1 MASFSI
7 RAARPEDCPDLLRLI
22 KVRVRGGPGGRG
34 AALPLPEQN
43 NLLRKGGG
51 RGEAADKLL
60 LFQELAKYEDMED
73 QVVLTEKGT
82 ALQELARLPAE

>member
-43 NLLRKGGG
+43 NLLRKGRGG
-51 RGEAADKLL
+51 ERP
-60 LFQELAKYEDMED
+60 
-73 QVVLTEKGT
+73 LTSSFSSRNWPSTRIWRTKWC
-82 ALQELARLPAE
+82 